1 MQAVAIGR
9 MGAGTLEL
17 EKKFPGKRVLITGA
31 NSGFGK
37 AMALHFGR
45 EGWRVAVTGRRPDA
59 VRAAAEDVR
68 KAGAAAVLEMTIDVS
83 KAVDFEAA
91 ARSVEAQWG
100 GLDVLVN
107 NAGIMDSA
115 RLQDITLEQWHRI
128 VDVNF
133 WGAVYGCHAFVP
145 MLIRQQSGYVLNMA
159 SSAGLFSLPEMAH
172 YSVPKAAVIA
182 LSETMKAE
190 LGRYGI
196 GVTVSCPAAFASEI
210 LNKDGVDVTRSA
222 TLRSLG
228 KDQQTGRHTSES
240 VAAHAI
246 RSMERGHLYDIAHD
260 SMEFLWFVKRLMPE
274 TIYRVFAW
282 MYANRKW
289 RFKDA

>member
-1 MQAVAIGR
+1 MQ
-9 MGAGTLEL
+9 L
-17 EKKFPGKRVLITGA
+17 EKRFPLKRVLITGA

-37 AMALHFGR
+37 AMAMHFGQK
-45 EGWRVAVTGRRPDA
+45 GWRVAVTGRRPDA
-59 VRAAAEDVR
+59 VHAAAEEVR
-68 KAGAAAVLEMTIDVS
+68 RAGAAEVLEMKIDVARS
-83 KAVDFEAA
+83 EDFEAA
-91 ARSVEAQWG
+91 ARIVEERWG
-100 GLDVLVN
+100 GLDILVN

-115 RLQDITLEQWHRI
+115 KLHEITLEQWHRI
-128 VDVNF
+128 VDINL
-133 WGAVYGCHAFVP
+133 WGVIHGCHAFVP

-159 SSAGLFSLPEMAH
+159 SSAGLFALPEMAH

-190 LGRYGI
+190 LARYGI
-196 GVTVSCPAAFASEI
+196 GVTVSCPAAFSSDI
-210 LNKDGVDVTRSA
+210 LNKEGVDTSRSV
-222 TLRSLG
+222 TLRSLD

-246 RSMERGHLYDIAHD
+246 RNMERNHLYDIAHD
-260 SMEFLWFVKRLMPE
+260 SMEVLWLIKRLMPE
-274 TIYRVFAW
+274 TIYRLFAW

>member
-1 MQAVAIGR
+1 MQ
-9 MGAGTLEL
+9 L
-17 EKKFPGKRVLITGA
+17 EKRFPQKRVLITGA

-37 AMALHFGR
+37 AIAMHFGR
-45 EGWRVAVTGRRPDA
+45 NGWRVAVTGRRLDA

-68 KAGAAAVLEMTIDVS
+68 NAGAAEVLELTIDVAQS
-83 KAVDFEAA
+83 GDFEAA
-91 ARSVEAQWG
+91 ARRIEEQWG

-115 RLQDITLEQWHRI
+115 RLHEITLEQWHRI
-128 VDVNF
+128 VDINF
-133 WGAVYGCHAFVP
+133 WGVVYGCHAFVP
-145 MLIRQQSGYVLNMA
+145 MLIRQKSGYVLNMA
-159 SSAGLFSLPEMAH
+159 SSAGLFALPEMAH

-190 LGRYGI
+190 LARYGI
-196 GVTVSCPAAFASEI
+196 GVTVSCPAAFTSDI
-210 LNKDGVDVTRSA
+210 LNKEGVDVTRSA
-222 TLRSLG
+222 TLRSLD

-246 RSMERGHLYDIAHD
+246 RSMERSHLYDIAHD
-260 SMEFLWFVKRLMPE
+260 SMEVLWFIKRLMPE
-274 TIYRVFAW
+274 TIYRIFAW

-289 RFKDA
+289 RFKDASVEQ